1 VKLALLAVV
10 LASLLLAPT
19 AGAASSVPA
28 PWKNCTAV
36 NHRYHHGIGRVG
48 AHDKTSG
55 DPVTNFKR
63 STLLYKTA
71 IRNNAGLD
79 RDHDGIAC
87 ESA

>member
-1 VKLALLAVV
+1 VKLASLAAT

-19 AGAASSVPA
+19 VGAASSVPA

-36 NHRYHHGIGRVG
+36 NHRYHHGIGRAG

-55 DPVTNFKR
+55 DRVTNFKR
-63 STLLYKTA
+63 STVLYNTA
-71 IRNNAGLD
+71 IRNNRGLD
-79 RDHDGIAC
+79 RDKDGIAC